1 MKNQIIDLAAEKLLV
16 LDLSGKRTKKSLME
30 AIGEHFKL
38 PKHFGHNWDALADC
52 LMDAD
57 WAKASGYSIVI
68 IDSAAAKKRFGEDWD
83 TLIDL
88 LDEASEWW
96 QERDKAFNVV
106 LV

>member
-1 MKNQIIDLAAEKLLV
+1 MKNIIHNVASEKHLTVDLIGRR
-16 LDLSGKRTKKSLME
+16 SKKALME
-30 AIGEHFKL
+30 AIAEGLKL

-52 LMDAD
+52 LMDDA
-57 WAKASGYSIVI
+57 WAKASGYTIIVT
-68 IDSAAAKKRFGEDWD
+68 DSAAASKRFGEDWD

-88 LDEASEWW
+88 LEEACEWW

>member
-1 MKNQIIDLAAEKLLV
+1 MKNQIYNLSSELSLT
-16 LDLSGKRTKKSLME
+16 LNLSGVRSKKALME
-30 AIGEHFKL
+30 AIATGLKL

-57 WAKASGYSIVI
+57 WAKASGYTILVT
-68 IDSAAAKKRFGEDWD
+68 DSAAAKKRFGEDWD

-88 LDEASEWW
+88 LEEACEWW
-96 QERDKAFNVV
+96 GEREKTFNVV

>member
-1 MKNQIIDLAAEKLLV
+1 MKNQIYNLASESNLSLNLLGV
-16 LDLSGKRTKKSLME
+16 RSKKALME
-30 AIGEHFKL
+30 AIAVGLKL

-57 WAKASGYSIVI
+57 WAKAASYSIVI
-68 IDSAAAKKRFGEDWD
+68 SDSVAAKKRFGEDWD

-88 LDEASEWW
+88 LEEACEWW
-96 QERDKAFNVV
+96 GERDKAFNVV